1 MDEEDKE
8 LSRERSPLE
17 RAQEA
22 HCSIWSAWEAPCK
35 KDYNPYQMRLGGSDM
50 DGIVKQ
56 VASNS

>member
-1 MDEEDKE
+1 M
-8 LSRERSPLE
+8 SRERSPLE